1 MDNYIETLIPHRY
14 PFLFVDEIL
23 SVSVDE
29 IVGTKT
35 FSKTKDEMLGGS
47 FPGFGFVPGMILI
60 ESMAQC
66 GGAGIKK
73 LGLANGFFGLVSMD
87 KVRFFKGVAY
97 ETEVKYIVKNIRVS
111 DRLIKQEGVAYVI
124 NEPVAEASWIC
135 AKLNS

>member
-14 PFLFVDEIL
+14 PFLFVGEIL

-47 FPGFGFVPGMILI
+47 FPGFGYIPGMILI

-87 KVRFFKGVAY
+87 KVRFLK
-97 ETEVKYIVKNIRVS
+97 ESLT
-111 DRLIKQEGVAYVI
+111 RLKS
-124 NEPVAEASWIC
+124 NT
-135 AKLNS
+135 